1 VNRRVL
7 AQLSFGHL
15 ATDLSQGALPALLP
29 LFKSRYH
36 LSYTDVGFIVLMANI
51 SSSLIQPA
59 FGVLSDRI
67 SMRWLMPAGSLI
79 AGTGMVL
86 AVHATH
92 FPLMIAMIFLSGLGV
107 AAFHPEGYKFAGL
120 AAGERRA
127 TGMSY
132 FSAGGNVGFGFGP
145 AAASVALHYAGP
157 HGMLYVLPF
166 SAAAAIVLWRVSAPR
181 HRARLESDWRASTA
195 HAAAGTADHP
205 AEGPRAARP
214 STAPVPA
221 TRPAAGFTFSTR
233 TVLML
238 LVSFVILRSWMSVGM
253 SSFIPLYFTGI
264 RHLNPT
270 YAGLMVSLFLG
281 AGSVGT
287 LIGGVAADRWGR
299 RRMLL
304 WSMLVLPPL
313 LWAMPRAVG
322 AAGMAASLV
331 AGMAAV
337 STFAVVM
344 VMAQSMIP
352 ERIGLISGLLI
363 GFAVG
368 TGGIGTT
375 LLGVVAD
382 RWGVLR
388 ALDVTAVLP
397 LAAFAIALL
406 LPPDPRGVARRLG
419 PHERAAETSAM
430 DEPREAA
437 AVVNAR
443 NRKPESARTSM
454 GGGRSDA
461 AGGQ

>member
-1 VNRRVL
+1 VL

-29 LFKSRYH
+29 LFKNLYH

-59 FGVLSDRI
+59 FGVMSDRV

-79 AGTGMVL
+79 SGCGIVL
-86 AVHATH
+86 AVHASH
-92 FPLMIAMIFLSGLGV
+92 FGMMIAMIFLSGLGV

-120 AAGERRA
+120 ASGERRA

-132 FSAGGNVGFGFGP
+132 FSAGGNVGYGFGP
-145 AAASVALHYAGP
+145 AAASIALHYAGP
-157 HGMLYVLPF
+157 HGILYVLPF
-166 SAAAAIVLWRVSAPR
+166 SVAAAIVLWGVTPPG
-181 HRARLESDWRASTA
+181 HRTRLESNWRA
-195 HAAAGTADHP
+195 AAARAAQNRP
-205 AEGPRAARP
+205 AEGSRAGVSAV
-214 STAPVPA
+214 AEAYA
-221 TRPAAGFTFSTR
+221 TRPAFLRFSTR

-238 LVSFVILRSWMSVGM
+238 LVGFVILRSWTSAGE

-264 RHLNPT
+264 RHLTPT
-270 YAGLMVSLFLG
+270 YAGLLVSLFLG

-287 LIGGVAADRWGR
+287 LLGGMAADRWGR

-304 WSMLVLPPL
+304 WSALILPPL
-313 LWAMPRAVG
+313 LWVMPRALG
-322 AAGMAASLV
+322 PAGMAASLL

-344 VMAQSMIP
+344 VMAQSIFP
-352 ERIGLISGLLI
+352 ERIGLMSGLMI

-375 LLGVVAD
+375 LLGAIAD

-388 ALDVTAVLP
+388 ALDVTALLP

-406 LPPDPRGVARRLG
+406 LPPDASRPNRRMQPARGAATAGIDESGGRAPVA
-419 PHERAAETSAM
+419 TT
-430 DEPREAA
+430 
-437 AVVNAR
+437 R
-443 NRKPESARTSM
+443 NRTAGPARTSI
-454 GGGRSDA
+454 GDQRSEA

>member
-1 VNRRVL
+1 MNRRVL

-67 SMRWLMPAGSLI
+67 TMRWLMPIGSLV
-79 AGTGMVL
+79 AGTGIVL
-86 AVHATH
+86 AVQASH
-92 FPLMIAMIFLSGLGV
+92 FTVMIAMIFLSGLGV

-120 AAGERRA
+120 ASGERRA

-145 AAASVALHYAGP
+145 AAASLALHYAGP
-157 HGMLYVLPF
+157 HGMVYILPF
-166 SAAAAIVLWRVSAPR
+166 SIAAAVVLWRVAAPR
-181 HRARLESDWRASTA
+181 HRERLETAWRASRGDTA
-195 HAAAGTADHP
+195 PSPARRAAEGTRAAGASAAALP
-205 AEGPRAARP
+205 A
-214 STAPVPA
+214 V
-221 TRPAAGFTFSTR
+221 RPAVFRFSTR
-233 TVLML
+233 TVLMM
-238 LVSFVILRSWMSVGM
+238 LVSFVILRSWMSVGQ

-287 LIGGVAADRWGR
+287 LLGGIAADRWGR

-304 WSMLVLPPL
+304 WSTLILPPL
-313 LWAMPRAVG
+313 LWAMPRAVAP
-322 AAGMAASLV
+322 AAMAASLV

-344 VMAQSMIP
+344 VMAQSIIP
-352 ERIGLISGLLI
+352 ERIGLISGLMI

-375 LLGVVAD
+375 LLGAVAD

-388 ALDVTAVLP
+388 ALDITALLP
-397 LAAFAIALL
+397 LAAFAIAFL
-406 LPPDPRGVARRLG
+406 LPPDPPAAARERRPVSVAAV
-419 PHERAAETSAM
+419 AAL
-430 DEPREAA
+430 DKPGEAA
-437 AVVNAR
+437 ALVNAR
-443 NRKPESARTSM
+443 NREAERARTSS
-454 GGGRSDA
+454 GGTRADA
-461 AGGQ
+461 ARGQ

>member
-1 VNRRVL
+1 ML

-67 SMRWLMPAGSLI
+67 SMRWLMPVGSLV

-86 AVHATH
+86 AVHASH
-92 FPLMIAMIFLSGLGV
+92 FPVMIAMIFLSGLGV

-157 HGMLYVLPF
+157 HGMFYILPF
-166 SAAAAIVLWRVSAPR
+166 SAAAAIVLWRVAAPR
-181 HRARLESDWRASTA
+181 HRERLESNWRASTA
-195 HAAAGTADHP
+195 PAGASADGARASRGSGTAAGATRAAAGSNVSAQTI
-205 AEGPRAARP
+205 
-214 STAPVPA
+214 
-221 TRPAAGFTFSTR
+221 
-233 TVLML
+233 LML
-238 LVSFVILRSWMSVGM
+238 LVAFVILRSWMSVGE

-270 YAGLMVSLFLG
+270 YAGLLVSLFLG

-287 LIGGVAADRWGR
+287 LLGGVAADRWGR

-304 WSMLVLPPL
+304 WSTLILPPL

-322 AAGMAASLV
+322 VAGMAASLV

-344 VMAQSMIP
+344 VMAQSVIP
-352 ERIGLISGLLI
+352 ARIGLISGLLI

-375 LLGVVAD
+375 LLGAVAD

-388 ALDVTAVLP
+388 ALDVTALLP

-406 LPPDPRGVARRLG
+406 LPPDPPGAARPARQAVAG
-419 PHERAAETSAM
+419 APAI
-430 DEPREAA
+430 DEPGEPTAI
-437 AVVNAR
+437 VDAR
-443 NRKPESARTSM
+443 NRTPERTRTSM
-454 GGGRSDA
+454 GGERSDA